1 MSDTSGQQ
9 DRESTLMGGSLC
21 LTHLDSRTI
30 YYNGWVFVSDTP
42 GQQDRESTI
51 MGGSLYLTH
60 LDSRTENL
68 L

>member
-9 DRESTLMGGSLC
+9 DRESTIMGGSFC

-30 YYNGWVFVSDTP
+30 YSNGWVFVSDTS

-51 MGGSLYLTH
+51 MGEYLCLTH